1 MTSLPTAKPDARPDA
16 DTPPRGE
23 RVEVAEGRRLRV
35 VAAGERADGL
45 TVVLEAGSFGS
56 AADWACVQDRL
67 APNGRCIAYDRAG
80 LGYSDPSSEPRD
92 AMSVSSDLHALL
104 TAIGEPP
111 PYILVAHSMAAVY
124 VQVFALRWPDE
135 VAGIVMVDA
144 IPPEALA
151 RKPVMGVVKGFER
164 AATLART
171 GSALRLTVLAAPLFG
186 DTIGLS
192 GAAKVEKQRAF
203 ASPVHNQFATDEVRE
218 WPKGA
223 EQAGA
228 LGHLDRELPLATV
241 TAGRSQAWWRAMQA
255 EPARRSRS
263 GYSENVIGAGHA
275 TLLGP
280 KYCEAVVRGIDY
292 VRKAA
297 LARRR

>member
-1 MTSLPTAKPDARPDA
+1 MPSSPPAAKPDAA
-16 DTPPRGE
+16 APPRGE
-23 RVEVAEGRRLRV
+23 MVDVGGGRRLRV
-35 VAAGERADGL
+35 VVSGERNRGP

-56 AADWACVQDRL
+56 AADWAAVQDKL
-67 APNGRCIAYDRAG
+67 AGDCRSIAYDRAG
-80 LGYSDPSSEPRD
+80 LGYSDASPEPRD
-92 AMSVSSDLHALL
+92 AVSISSDLHALL
-104 TAIGEPP
+104 AAIDEPA

-124 VQVFALRWPDE
+124 VQVFAMRWPDE

-164 AATLART
+164 AARIART
-171 GSALRLTVLAAPLFG
+171 GSALRLTTLAAPLFG

-192 GAAKVEKQRAF
+192 GAAKAEKHRAF
-203 ASPVHNQFATDEVRE
+203 ASPVHNLWATEEVHA

-223 EQAGA
+223 EQARA

-241 TAGRSQAWWRAMQA
+241 TAGRSQAWWKQMQA

-263 GYSENVIGAGHA
+263 GYAENVIGAGHA
-275 TLLGP
+275 TLIGP
-280 KYCEAVVRGIDY
+280 KYCGAVVRGIEY

>member
-1 MTSLPTAKPDARPDA
+1 MTSPPAAKPDARPLA
-16 DTPPRGE
+16 APPPRG
-23 RVEVAEGRRLRV
+23 RMVEVAQGRRLRV
-35 VAAGERADGL
+35 VVEGERSDNP

-67 APNGRCIAYDRAG
+67 KPTARSIAYDRAG

-92 AMSVSSDLHALL
+92 ALAVSSDLRNLLSALE
-104 TAIGEPP
+104 EPA

-124 VQVFALRWPDE
+124 VQVFALRWPE
-135 VAGIVMVDA
+135 AVAGIVLVDA

-151 RKPVMGVVKGFER
+151 RKAVMGVVKGFER
-164 AATLART
+164 AAAIART
-171 GSALRLTVLAAPLFG
+171 GSALRLTTLAAPLFG

-192 GAAKVEKQRAF
+192 GPAKAEKHRAF
-203 ASPVHNQFATDEVRE
+203 ASPAHNLWATAEVRA
-218 WPKGA
+218 WPRGA
-223 EQAGA
+223 EQARA
-228 LGHLDRELPLATV
+228 LGQLDRELPLATV
-241 TAGRSQAWWRAMQA
+241 TAGRSQAWWKAMQA
-255 EPARRSRS
+255 EPAHRSRS
-263 GYSENVIGAGHA
+263 GFSENVIGAGHA
-275 TLLGP
+275 SLLGP